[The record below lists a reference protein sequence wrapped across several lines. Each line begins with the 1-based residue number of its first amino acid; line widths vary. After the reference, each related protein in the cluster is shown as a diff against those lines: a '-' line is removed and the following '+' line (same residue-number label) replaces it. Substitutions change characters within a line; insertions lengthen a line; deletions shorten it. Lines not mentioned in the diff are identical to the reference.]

1 MIARLSGKILEK
13 LPTRLVIEI
22 GGVGFEVLIS
32 GKTYEMVPEVEADV
46 SLNIYTHVR
55 EEEIKLIGFIN
66 QNDKDFFI
74 KLITVSGIS
83 IKIALSSLSI
93 YSSDE
98 LKKIIAKK
106 EVDMLRRV
114 PGIGKKL
121 AERLIVELK
130 DKIEEEGYTD
140 IFHGD
145 LYDNEKITEVKQALK
160 TLGYKNIEID
170 AVLNKIK
177 TDDLVNKKTEEILR
191 SALKEM

>member
-1 MIARLSGKILEK
+1 M
-13 LPTRLVIEI
+13 
-22 GGVGFEVLIS
+22 
-32 GKTYEMVPEVEADV
+32 
-46 SLNIYTHVR
+46 
-55 EEEIKLIGFIN
+55 
-66 QNDKDFFI
+66 
-74 KLITVSGIS
+74 
-83 IKIALSSLSI
+83 
-93 YSSDE
+93 
-98 LKKIIAKK
+98 KKIIAKK

-130 DKIEEEGYTD
+130 DKIEEEGYSD

-145 LYDNEKITEVKQALK
+145 LYENEKITEVKQALK